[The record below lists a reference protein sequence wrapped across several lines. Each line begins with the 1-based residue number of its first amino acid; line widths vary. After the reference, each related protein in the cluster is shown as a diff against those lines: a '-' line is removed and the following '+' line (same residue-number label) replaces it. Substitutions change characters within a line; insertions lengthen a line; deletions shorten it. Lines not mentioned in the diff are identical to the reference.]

1 MSNPFQ
7 SVKEFESAIAE
18 YAGSKYAVA
27 VDSCTNALFLALK
40 YCKAEG
46 EVVSIP
52 KRTYVSVPCS
62 VIHSGA
68 KVKFED
74 LDWQGHYQLKPFPIY
89 DAAKRFTK
97 GMYVKDSFYCLS
109 FHAKKKLAIGRGG
122 MILTDNEDAY
132 KWFKLARFDGRN
144 EVDLNNDSFEML
156 GWNFYMTPEQASR
169 GLWLFHSL
177 KNLNNGVHKDL
188 EENPPYPDLSKF
200 KIYTEENKT

>member
-7 SVKEFESAIAE
+7 SVRDLEESIADF
-18 YAGSKYAVA
+18 AGSKYAVA

-40 YCKAEG
+40 YCNCENQT
-46 EVVSIP
+46 VHLP

-62 VIHSGA
+62 VIHAGG

-74 LDWQGHYQLKPFPIY
+74 LDWKGHYQLKPFPIY

-97 GMYVKDSFYCLS
+97 GMYVEDSFYCLS

-122 MILTDNEDAY
+122 MILTNDKAAY
-132 KWFKLARFDGRN
+132 EWFKLARFDGRS
-144 EVDLNNDSFEML
+144 EVDLNKDNFQMI
-156 GWNFYMTPEQASR
+156 GWNYYMTPEQAAR

-177 KNLNNGVHKDL
+177 KNSNNGIHEDL
-188 EENPPYPDLSKF
+188 IENPPYPDLSQYKV
-200 KIYTEENKT
+200 YTNNE